1 MFVSDDSA
9 VDEDETWPATVSNRR
24 ASKKTNIQDYDTEE
38 EVEAEGG
45 EVKNKSRVKNV
56 KTRNKRLE
64 EIDEPERGGPSFSK
78 KKGERDE
85 REERGERGEGDEERD
100 DEREDGYLSDVDMS
114 DVEKEGIK
122 LI

>member
-1 MFVSDDSA
+1 MFVLDDSA

-24 ASKKTNIQDYDTEE
+24 ASKKTNIQDYDSEE

-45 EVKNKSRVKNV
+45 EVKKNKSRVKNV

-85 REERGERGEGDEERD
+85 REERGERDEEGD
-100 DEREDGYLSDVDMS
+100 DEREDDHLSDVDMS

>member
-1 MFVSDDSA
+1 MFVLDDSA
-9 VDEDETWPATVSNRR
+9 VDEDETWPATVSNRGR
-24 ASKKTNIQDYDTEE
+24 KKTNIQDYDSEE

-85 REERGERGEGDEERD
+85 REERGERGERDEERD